1 VKPASLTVFA
11 GARTNATATGSITEG
26 FFRIESP
33 YLADATLR
41 WAAAYDPL
49 DPASCGNLSARHG
62 DEVVVVNAAGGV
74 ESVQI
79 DAMRDMRRWANGADR
94 PDWRILP

>member
-1 VKPASLTVFA
+1 VFA
-11 GARTNATATGSITEG
+11 GARTNATADGTIAEG

-33 YLADATLR
+33 YLADATPR

-79 DAMRDMRRWANGADR
+79 DVMRDMRRWANGADR
-94 PDWRILP
+94 ADWRILP

>member
-1 VKPASLTVFA
+1 
-11 GARTNATATGSITEG
+11 
-26 FFRIESP
+26 
-33 YLADATLR
+33 
-41 WAAAYDPL
+41 
-49 DPASCGNLSARHG
+49 
-62 DEVVVVNAAGGV
+62 VVNAAGGV